1 MQQSVSDTDT
11 LTEDLLI
18 PVSTQT
24 EQRTA
29 ALTYAADLAGM
40 NAADLERD
48 FSGKAKATL
57 TLYTQRDN
65 QRPRR
70 IYLLGVGEMKTVGDV
85 LGVARSFVHKNRDA
99 LSDTLGIH
107 LAGNEAEQTLL
118 AEGIANGAELGTY
131 VIGRYQTASPKEEIT
146 FSDTGT
152 LTFFPKELSDEA
164 KTAIERGRKTGET
177 QTRIMDL
184 VNAPANKKNPQD
196 LAAWARSSGA
206 ENGFEVTVFDK
217 AKCEEIGL
225 HGLLA
230 VNRGSEYG
238 AQFVIM
244 EYRGEGGNLPKIG
257 LVGKGVTFDTGG
269 VSIKPSTNLHFMKS
283 DMGGSAAV
291 LGAMEL
297 TAKLQ
302 LPVHLIGICGFT
314 DNSVD
319 AKAIKPSDVIGSY
332 SGKNIEIIDTD
343 AEGRLTLADGLNYM
357 VRHYA
362 PETLLDLA
370 TLTGSSVRALGYL
383 AGALMTK
390 NDDLREE
397 LRSAGDA
404 TGERLWPLPLWD
416 SYGKYIESDVAD
428 VKNYSGMP
436 VAGAITAGK
445 FLEHFVEDHPRWAH
459 LDIAGVAIADGEFSK
474 QRSAT
479 AFGVRLLVEWLRTQ
493 KP

>member
-11 LTEDLLI
+11 LPEDLLL
-18 PVSTQT
+18 PVSTQET
-24 EQRTA
+24 QRAA
-29 ALTYAADLAGM
+29 ALARAAELSGANLTDLK
-40 NAADLERD
+40 RD
-48 FSGKAKATL
+48 FSGKVKEQL
-57 TLYTQRDN
+57 TLYTRRDN

-70 IYLLGVGEMKTVGDV
+70 LFLLGVGEAKTVGEVIDPV
-85 LGVARSFVHKNRDA
+85 RAFVHKTRDA
-99 LSDTLGIH
+99 LSDTLGVF
-107 LAGNEAEQTLL
+107 LAGDDAEQTRL
-118 AEGIANGAELGTY
+118 AEGIANGAVLGTY
-131 VIGRYQTASPKEEIT
+131 VIGRYQTAAPKEEIT

-152 LTFFPKELSDEA
+152 LTFFPKNLSDAAREA
-164 KTAIERGRKTGET
+164 LERGRQTGET

-184 VNAPANKKNPQD
+184 VNAPANKKHPFHLSD
-196 LAAWARSSGA
+196 WAEKSGA
-206 ENGFEVTVFDK
+206 EHGYDVTVFDK
-217 AKCEEIGL
+217 EKCEEIGL

-238 AQFVIM
+238 ARFVIM
-244 EYRGEGGNLPKIG
+244 EYRGAGEDLPKIG

-291 LGAMEL
+291 LGALEL
-297 TAKLQ
+297 TAKLK

-362 PETLLDLA
+362 PDTLLDLA
-370 TLTGSSVRALGYL
+370 TLTGSSVRAFGYL

-390 NDDLREE
+390 NDDLRDQ
-397 LRSAGDA
+397 LRAAGDA

-416 SYGKYIESDVAD
+416 DYGKYIESDVAD

-445 FLEHFVEDHPRWAH
+445 FLEHFTENHPRWAH

-479 AFGVRLLVEWLRTQ
+479 AFGVRLLVEWLRKQ
-493 KP
+493 